1 MNFRLLSFLLLFSAC
16 SSVDIDPMEAQPKYK
31 AYAESSFYPD
41 GRAMR
46 TPPEGSVPRERV
58 LGNPPLEEGVDE
70 NGVPLRVLPMGLTPP
85 LLEEG
90 RHRFE
95 ITCAACHGLLGDG
108 NSRVAR
114 NMSIKP
120 PPSLYPHARNDP
132 PGRIFQIISNG
143 YGLMPAYAEHIP
155 ARERWAVIAYLRAL
169 ERSQNAT
176 LADVPADRRRDLEQK
191 P

>member
-1 MNFRLLSFLLLFSAC
+1 MRAIALVLLCAC

-31 AYAESSFYPD
+31 AYAESSFYED

-58 LGNPPLEEGVDE
+58 LGNAALEEGVDD
-70 NGVPLRVLPMGLTPP
+70 NGAPLRNFPMGLNQA

-108 NSRVAR
+108 NSLVAR

-120 PPSLYPHARNDP
+120 PPSLYPFVRSLP

-143 YGLMPAYAEHIP
+143 WGLMPAYAEHIP
-155 ARERWAVIAYLRAL
+155 AHERWAVIAYLRAL
-169 ERSQNAT
+169 DRSQNAT
-176 LADVPADRRRDLEQK
+176 LADVPAARRRDLEQK

>member
-1 MNFRLLSFLLLFSAC
+1 MRAVLLLFVCAC
-16 SSVDIDPMEAQPKYK
+16 SSVDIDPMESQAKYK
-31 AYAESSFYPD
+31 AYQASSFYED

-58 LGNPPLEEGVDE
+58 LSNAPLEQGIDE
-70 NGVPLRVLPMGLTPP
+70 NGAPLVNFPVGLTPA

-108 NSRVAR
+108 NSLVAR
-114 NMSIKP
+114 NMSLKP
-120 PPSLYPHARNDP
+120 PPSLYPFARSLP

-143 YGLMPAYAEHIP
+143 WGLMPPYAEHIS
-155 ARERWAVIAYLRAL
+155 AHERWAVIAYLRAL

-176 LADVPADRRRDLEQK
+176 IADVPAAERRDLEQK